1 MTLSDWGLALGG
13 LGLLLLGMQLMT
25 DGLKSA
31 AGQHLQ
37 GFLERSTQ
45 TRLRA
50 ALSGFIVTA
59 VVQSSTAVVVALLG
73 FTNAGMLKLR
83 QAAWVVFGGNVG
95 TTLTAWIVALIGLKI
110 NVGVFAWPLIGLG
123 MLLNLIRSN
132 SPSGY
137 VGLALAGFGV
147 LFVGLDT
154 LRVAFEQVAL
164 NFPIGYLNVDGIG
177 GILVAILVGFILTVI
192 IQSSTAAI
200 AIVLT
205 ASVSGMF
212 TPLAGAALVIGA
224 NIGTTATAIIASIN
238 ATPHAKRLAAVHVLM
253 KTVTGVVAVI
263 LLAPMWWV
271 AQWLSGGEQVA
282 NISAGLAVYHTLFN
296 LLGISLMWAFDEV
309 IFRRVERWYRIPHL
323 RSGEPRY
330 LDKTVL
336 EIPAMG
342 LNAIQQE
349 LNRVQRQYLVRLRNL
364 LTEQPEHEETEEDIA
379 TGVLL
384 GHIHEYLTKL
394 SAQHLTGTEALLLA
408 KLYREHAQLSDL
420 RLLVEGLRS
429 ATPEELALSLNAQ
442 LRELLLELFSAS
454 AMKERPLANW
464 NALMSSIRAT
474 RNALRHTW
482 FNDIAENKLSATQGA
497 TLMQLTNMW
506 ERSAEVIAAL
516 KTQTVP
522 MENASASLIF

>member
-1 MTLSDWGLALGG
+1 MTLTDWGLALGG

-45 TRLRA
+45 TRVRA
-50 ALSGFIVTA
+50 ALTGFTVTA
-59 VVQSSTAVVVALLG
+59 VVQSSAAVVVALLG

-83 QAAWVVFGGNVG
+83 QAAWVVFGANVG

-110 NVGVFAWPLIGLG
+110 NVGIFAWPLIGLG
-123 MLLNLIRSN
+123 MFISLLRSN
-132 SPSGY
+132 TSAGF
-137 VGLALAGFGV
+137 VGLAIAGFGV

-154 LRVAFEQVAL
+154 LRDAFEQVAL
-164 NFPIGYLNVDGIG
+164 NFPVGYLNVDGIG
-177 GILVAILVGFILTVI
+177 GILLAILAGFVLTVI

-200 AIVLT
+200 AIVIT

-253 KTVTGVVAVI
+253 KTVTGIVAFI

-271 AQWLSGGEQVA
+271 AEWLSGGEQVA
-282 NISAGLAVYHTLFN
+282 NISAGLAVFHTLFN
-296 LLGISLMWAFDEV
+296 LLGISLMWLFDEV
-309 IFRRVERWYRIPHL
+309 IFRRVERWYRIPTL

-336 EIPAMG
+336 EVPVMG

-349 LNRVQRQYLVRLRNL
+349 LSRVQRQYLVRLRSL
-364 LTEQPEHEETEEDIA
+364 LRDQTALSETEEDIA
-379 TGVLL
+379 TGELL
-384 GHIHEYLTKL
+384 KHIQDYLTKL
-394 SAQHLTGTEALLLA
+394 SAQQLSGTEALMLA
-408 KLYREHAQLSDL
+408 QLYREHARLCDL
-420 RLLVEGLRS
+420 RVLVEELRRAS
-429 ATPEELALSLNAQ
+429 VESLEESLAGQ
-442 LRELLLELFSAS
+442 LRELLLEFFSAS
-454 AMKERPLANW
+454 AMKDRPLANW
-464 NALMSSIRAT
+464 NALLSSIRAT
-474 RNALRHTW
+474 RNALRQQW
-482 FNDIAENKLSATQGA
+482 FSDISENQRSATEGA
-497 TLMQLTNMW
+497 VLMQLTSTW
-506 ERSAEVIAAL
+506 ERSAEIIAML
-516 KTQTVP
+516 KTHGESGV
-522 MENASASLIF
+522 